1 MTEFTEWIGG
11 YPVHP
16 VASLFPMIKGDE
28 LQALADDI
36 QANGQYEPILL
47 ASYDISDPDGLFIMD
62 GRNRFAACELAGVD
76 PIFREIYTLENSG
89 AEEGAVE
96 ITPASVGEW
105 IISHNLKRRHLTPS
119 QAAAVATEYEE
130 YLAVEAK
137 KRQLSTLKQNQDD
150 TVPENLPERIKDRSK
165 ESSEQAGQMLGV
177 SGRSVRDAKAV
188 KKADP
193 ELFEQV
199 KSGDVAVSAAAKKVR
214 EAAKPAPTQEE
225 LAERQRKQVARE
237 VQHILKKGDLFAAQ
251 VRDGLIEAL
260 NQKEETNA
268 Q

>member
-1 MTEFTEWIGG
+1 MNEVTEWIGG

-16 VASLFPMIKGDE
+16 VASMFPMIKDDE

-36 QANGQYEPILL
+36 KANGQYEPILL
-47 ASYDISDPDGLFIMD
+47 ATYDMSDPDGWFLLD
-62 GRNRFAACELAGVD
+62 GRNRFKACELAGVE
-76 PIFREIYTLENSG
+76 PLFSREYLLLNAGADEG
-89 AEEGAVE
+89 AEL
-96 ITPASVGEW
+96 ITPESAAEW

-119 QAAAVATEYEE
+119 QAAAIATEYEE

-137 KRQLSTLKQNQDD
+137 KRQVTAGEKYGRGK
-150 TVPENLPERIKDRSK
+150 VVENFPQPNGPKASDE
-165 ESSEQAGQMLGV
+165 AGALLGV

-193 ELFEQV
+193 ELFEEV
-199 KSGDVAVSAAAKKVR
+199 KRGDVAVSAAAKKVR

-225 LAERQRKQVARE
+225 LAERQRKLVARE
-237 VQHILKKGDLFAAQ
+237 VARLLKQGELFAAQ

-260 NQKEETNA
+260 NQEEEINA
-268 Q
+268 